1 MLNKKRPKHFLIFS
15 IKGLE
20 SFLPNQIQL
29 INLSRT
35 GGKNQTMLIKVKLA
49 KTLFPPAFCLLPE
62 PDDKYSHRLTYI
74 K

>member
-29 INLSRT
+29 ITLY
-35 GGKNQTMLIKVKLA
+35 KVIN
-49 KTLFPPAFCLLPE
+49 KTISGV
-62 PDDKYSHRLTYI
+62 KTRM